1 MCKLLPRLFFC
12 GLFSLTGVGCE
23 LFPFTGLEPPAAEIS
38 DLVVFGDS
46 LSDVGNIQQITAGL
60 VPLPPYANGR
70 FSNGEI
76 WVDFVGAHFGVP
88 VLASQRGGTI
98 YAVGGA
104 TTERDST
111 FFFDDDFPVN
121 LRQQVS
127 DYLVTRTPEDN
138 DVFVIWAGGND
149 VFDMVRGI
157 GDLTPQI
164 SADNVLIATILLY
177 DAGARHF
184 VIVNTPDVQEAPRFR
199 NSSNRERA
207 AGLVRSVN
215 DALAERVSFL
225 RQLAGIHIVTVQAEG
240 VLIELIDNPPVG
252 TTEPLLPAWS
262 GSFEGFLGDGVL
274 VENPDS
280 HIFFDNV
287 HPTRRAHAFIAD
299 RIIAALTELI
309 ALR

>member
-1 MCKLLPRLFFC
+1 MCKLLPRLLFC
-12 GLFSLTGVGCE
+12 GLLSLTNTGCE
-23 LFPFTGLEPPAAEIS
+23 SFPFIEFEHPVAEIS
-38 DLVVFGDS
+38 NLVVFGDS

-76 WVDFVGAHFGVP
+76 WVDFVGSHFGLP

-127 DYLVTRTPEDN
+127 DYLSTRTPQDD

-199 NSSNRERA
+199 NSANRERA
-207 AGLVRSVN
+207 AELVRAVN
-215 DALAERVSFL
+215 DALAERVDFL
-225 RQLAGIHIVTVQAEG
+225 RQLADIHIMTVQAEG
-240 VLIELIDNPPVG
+240 VLTELIATPPSG
-252 TTEPLLPAWS
+252 ITEPLLPAWS
-262 GSFEGFLGDGVL
+262 GSFEGFLGDGTL
-274 VENPDS
+274 VENPDG

-299 RIIAALTELI
+299 QIIAALTELI

>member
-1 MCKLLPRLFFC
+1 MLVRKWPFYLLAFVM
-12 GLFSLTGVGCE
+12 VGCDA
-23 LFPFTGLEPPAAEIS
+23 LSFVNFQPTATEIS
-38 DLVVFGDS
+38 NLVVFGDS

-76 WVDFVGAHFGVP
+76 WVDFVGSHFGVP
-88 VLASQRGGTI
+88 VQPSQRGGTI

-111 FFFDDDFPVN
+111 FYFDDDYPVN

-127 DYLVTRTPEDN
+127 DYLRTRTPQQD

-149 VFDMVRGI
+149 VFDMVRGTAV
-157 GDLTPQI
+157 LTPQI

-177 DAGARHF
+177 DAGARDF
-184 VIVNTPDVQEAPRFR
+184 IIVNTPDVQSIPRYR
-199 NSSNRERA
+199 NSARRETA
-207 AGLVRSVN
+207 AQLVHQVN
-215 DALAERVSFL
+215 NALDERIDIL
-225 RQLAGIHIVTVQAEG
+225 RQLAGIRLMTVEAEG
-240 VLIELIDNPPVG
+240 VLAELIENPPTG
-252 TTEPLLPAWS
+252 ISEPLLPAWS
-262 GSFEGFLGDGVL
+262 GSFAGFLGDGML
-274 VENPDS
+274 VDNPDA

-287 HPTRRAHAFIAD
+287 HPTRTTHAFIAD
-299 RIIAALTELI
+299 RIIAAITELI